1 MAITTVVAPDNL
13 KRFKSKQ
20 DAYNEGKFAKKS
32 DVTAVYRAK
41 GSCKFAEL
49 PAGAE
54 VGDVWNVTDKGGMN
68 YVWDGAAWDEL
79 GSVTELSWDAV
90 TGKPESFPPSTHTH
104 TKAQITDFPAA
115 LKNPSA
121 LTLKVAGANAKTYDG
136 SAAVELD
143 VTLAGLGAA
152 AESHDHAAMTGATA
166 SAAGKAGF
174 VPAPAAGANAKFL
187 RGDGTWVAPENT
199 TYADMGGASASAA
212 GTHGLVPAPAA
223 GKQASF
229 LRGDG
234 TWAVPTDTT
243 YSEATQSAAGLMSAA
258 DKTKLDGVEAGATK
272 AVAMTDAE
280 VDALFA

>member
-1 MAITTVVAPDNL
+1 MATTVVSASNL
-13 KRFKSKQ
+13 QRFKTKQ
-20 DAYNEGKFAKKS
+20 DAFNDSKFAKKGDLAS
-32 DVTAVYRAK
+32 LYRLK
-41 GSCKFAEL
+41 GSVAFAEL
-49 PAGAE
+49 PADAA
-54 VGDVWNVTDKGGMN
+54 VGDVYNVSDRGGMN
-68 YVWDGAAWDEL
+68 YVWDGSAWDAL
-79 GSVTELSWDAV
+79 GNMTVAEWDSI
-90 TGKPESFPPSTHTH
+90 TGKPESFPASAHTH

-174 VPAPAAGANAKFL
+174 VPAPAAGANSKFL

-243 YSEATQSAAGLMSAA
+243 YSAATQSAAGLMSAA
-258 DKTKLDGVEAGATK
+258 DKAKLDGVEAGATK